1 MYISWEAFSV
11 KINSAAL
18 LASNTVFSHTL
29 NSTTLAAFLNE
40 RPKVFFFFLTSSS
53 YFYGLQNAPLDK
65 VLAIDNVVSQCPEN
79 HQLLTLAGRWWST
92 GKQKEPFGF
101 LTFKKLKISNPFRFR
116 FEGRIEEQI
125 LLGTVE
131 STVREQWISI

>member
-1 MYISWEAFSV
+1 MSLVNAQKSINYLLLLEDGGVQV
-11 KINSAAL
+11 K
-18 LASNTVFSHTL
+18 T
-29 NSTTLAAFLNE
+29 
-40 RPKVFFFFLTSSS
+40 
-53 YFYGLQNAPLDK
+53 
-65 VLAIDNVVSQCPEN
+65 
-79 HQLLTLAGRWWST
+79 
-92 GKQKEPFGF
+92 KEPFGF